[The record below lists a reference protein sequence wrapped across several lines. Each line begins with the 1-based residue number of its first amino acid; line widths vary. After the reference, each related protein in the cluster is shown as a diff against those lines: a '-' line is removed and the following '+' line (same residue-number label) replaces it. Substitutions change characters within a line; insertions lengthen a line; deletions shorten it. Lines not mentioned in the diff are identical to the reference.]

1 MKSDGRT
8 LSDDCE
14 KSNALNRQFHSVF
27 SPRSPERLSSLAH
40 RKLQE
45 LNDQGCN
52 LPFQSSPYI
61 QMPEIQISV
70 KGIEKL
76 LKSLNPHKAAGSDQF
91 YRLSMQNLPLYC
103 KWFSRRHLTPG
114 SFLISGKKQMCPPF
128 SKKETSQTLQ
138 IIARYHSHV
147 FCAKCSNTKSHPT
160 WPNIWLIPT
169 YYLNYNTGPGRRG
182 PARPSW

>member
-1 MKSDGRT
+1 MYSLLKHSKQDLSGVAPLKSDGRT

-14 KSNALNRQFHSVF
+14 KSNALNRQFQSVF
-27 SPRSPERLSSLAH
+27 SPKSPERLSSLAH

-52 LPFQSSPYI
+52 LPFQSSPYS
-61 QMPEIQISV
+61 QMPEKQISV
-70 KGIEKL
+70 KGIGKL

-91 YRLSMQNLPLYC
+91 YRLSMQ
-103 KWFSRRHLTPG
+103 
-114 SFLISGKKQMCPPF
+114 KQMCLPF
-128 SKKETSQTLQ
+128 LKKETSQTLQ

-169 YYLNYNTGPGRRG
+169 YYLNCNTGSGRRG